1 MKDKSPF
8 YHSTIK
14 RLVTIFGSVFNE
26 VDYFDDFGNRQRV
39 PLFYSPREKFL
50 VDRVELA
57 DMYRINSNQPWPR
70 MGFEMVGMNY
80 APERQVNPIH
90 RFRQGASG
98 KWQYN
103 RVPYDFSF
111 QLYVATKQFEPSLR
125 IIEQILPI
133 FSPAFNVT
141 VNELDGWDT
150 ATDITIVFDSISY
163 DIDYQGDLTSER
175 TIVWTLGFTLKAFLY
190 CRDNLQTQIKETITK
205 LSTSEM
211 DRQFDQMTALV
222 VPREARKDEPHT
234 IVETVETR
242 L

>member
-1 MKDKSPF
+1 MKPF

-26 VDYFDDFGNRQRV
+26 VNYIDDFGKEQRV

-50 VDRVELA
+50 VDRLELS
-57 DMYRINSNQPWPR
+57 DMRSITRGHPWPR
-70 MGFEMVGMNY
+70 MAFEMVGLNY
-80 APERQVNPIH
+80 APERQINPMH
-90 RFRQGASG
+90 KMKSDGG

-111 QLYVATKQFEPSLR
+111 QLFIATKQFENSLK

-141 VNELDGWDT
+141 VNELDEWNT
-150 ATDITIVFDSISY
+150 KTDISIILDSVQH
-163 DIDYQGDLTSER
+163 DIEYQGDLTEPR
-175 TIVWTLGFTLKAFLY
+175 TIVWTLGFTLKAYLY
-190 CRDNLQTQIKETITK
+190 CKDNLQAKIKETITT

-211 DRQFDQMTALV
+211 DERFTRLTAEV
-222 VPREARKDEPHT
+222 VPRSARKTDDHT
-234 IVETVETR
+234 IVETR
-242 L
+242 N